1 MMLLSRIDRALAGAA
16 GKGDRGRPA
25 LVSEQPGAAATE
37 AASGVIGERFETIL
51 GSLDQL
57 GELAEQFRSFEALLG
72 EVREPLTEEFTAR
85 RDAHIELI
93 NLRTAQ
99 VEMAERVEVVTTENR
114 GLVTATAEAET
125 RIEELKAYGDEHAT
139 GLQEARLE
147 LDRLRTSLS
156 QSTAQLE
163 ALQASE
169 RNSSQ
174 RIIELE
180 HDQDALRSQL
190 ATVDAARVEA
200 DSARALASRDYRLSA
215 DENEALKRRMEE
227 VAGEVA
233 SLARAA
239 ATVEAQLT
247 AERSRAAAEQAES
260 ARVLRAME
268 NQAESARSE
277 SAALLA
283 RLDTATARSLRLE
296 TLNADQA
303 TRLAELQATSQTAE
317 RRGEE
322 LQTSLDRALER
333 IRGLEVVVY
342 EARERHAA
350 MDSARH
356 AAVDRAE
363 SLTKAA
369 AVHEKALARSE
380 DRLAKLQAKLNA
392 AQADSESQV
401 ATLNDQ
407 IATLRAELEGA
418 RADSAMTSAAL
429 DTARRDRSGRE
440 RPGPDSGGT
449 LQAIAS

>member
-1 MMLLSRIDRALAGAA
+1 MMLLSRFDRARAA
-16 GKGDRGRPA
+16 ATGKGDRGRPA
-25 LVSEQPGAAATE
+25 LVAEAPGSAAVE

-57 GELAEQFRSFEALLG
+57 GELAEQFRAFESLLG
-72 EVREPLTEEFTAR
+72 DVREPLTEEFTAR

-93 NLRTAQ
+93 NLRTSQA
-99 VEMAERVEVVTTENR
+99 EMSERVEAVTAENR
-114 GLVTATAEAET
+114 TLAAAAAGAEI

-139 GLQEARLE
+139 AVQEARLE

-174 RIIELE
+174 RIVELE
-180 HDQDALRSQL
+180 HDQAALRSQL
-190 ATVDAARVEA
+190 TLVDSARVEA
-200 DSARALASRDYRLSA
+200 DSARALASRDHRLAA

-227 VAGEVA
+227 VGGEVA

-239 ATVEAQLT
+239 ATVEGQLT
-247 AERSRAAAEQAES
+247 AERSRAAAESAES

-277 SAALLA
+277 AAATLA
-283 RLDTATARSLRLE
+283 RLDTATARAARLE
-296 TLNADQA
+296 TLNAEQA
-303 TRLAELQATSQTAE
+303 SRLAELQASSQTAE

-356 AAVDRAE
+356 AAVERAE

-380 DRLAKLQAKLNA
+380 ERLAKLQAKLNK
-392 AQADSESQV
+392 AQADHEDQITTLNEQV
-401 ATLNDQ
+401 A
-407 IATLRAELEGA
+407 ALRADLEGA

-429 DTARRDRSGRE
+429 DTARRERGGRE
-440 RPGPDSGGT
+440 RPEGT
-449 LQAIAS
+449 GVIQAIAG

>member
-1 MMLLSRIDRALAGAA
+1 MMLLSRIDRALSGAA

-25 LVSEQPGAAATE
+25 LVTEQPGPAATE
-37 AASGVIGERFETIL
+37 AASGMIGERFETIL

-57 GELAEQFRSFEALLG
+57 GELAEQFRAFESLLG

-93 NLRTAQ
+93 NLRTSQ
-99 VEMAERVEVVTTENR
+99 VELAERVEVVTAENR
-114 GLVTATAEAET
+114 ALVAATAEAET
-125 RIEELKAYGDEHAT
+125 RIEELKAYGDEQAA

-163 ALQASE
+163 TLQASE

-174 RIIELE
+174 RIVELE
-180 HDQDALRSQL
+180 HDQEALRSQL

-277 SAALLA
+277 SAATLA
-283 RLDTATARSLRLE
+283 RLDTATARALRLE

-369 AVHEKALARSE
+369 AVHEKALSRSE
-380 DRLAKLQAKLNA
+380 DRLTKLQAKLNA
-392 AQADSESQV
+392 AQAASEAEIV
-401 ATLNDQ
+401 TLNEQ
-407 IATLRAELEGA
+407 IATLRAELEA
-418 RADSAMTSAAL
+418 AHADSAMTSAAL

-440 RPGPDSGGT
+440 RAGPDSGGSI
-449 LQAIAS
+449 QAIAS

>member
-25 LVSEQPGAAATE
+25 LVAEQPGSAATE
-37 AASGVIGERFETIL
+37 AASGMIGERFETIL

-57 GELAEQFRSFEALLG
+57 GELAEQFRAFESLLG

-93 NLRTAQ
+93 NLRTSQ
-99 VEMAERVEVVTTENR
+99 VEMAERVEVVTAENR
-114 GLVTATAEAET
+114 ALVTAMAEAET

-169 RNSSQ
+169 RNSAQ

-180 HDQDALRSQL
+180 HDQDALRAQL
-190 ATVDAARVEA
+190 ATVDSARVEA
-200 DSARALASRDYRLSA
+200 DSARALASRDHRLAA

-233 SLARAA
+233 SLARAS

-277 SAALLA
+277 SAATLA

-296 TLNADQA
+296 TLNADQD
-303 TRLAELQATSQTAE
+303 TRLAELQATSQT
-317 RRGEE
+317 
-322 LQTSLDRALER
+322 
-333 IRGLEVVVY
+333 
-342 EARERHAA
+342 A

-369 AVHEKALARSE
+369 AVHEKALSRSE
-380 DRLAKLQAKLNA
+380 DRLTKLQAKLNA
-392 AQADSESQV
+392 AQTDTESQV
-401 ATLNDQ
+401 AALNEQ
-407 IATLRAELEGA
+407 IATLRAELEAA